1 MKLWRYEVN
10 PKLCRSC
17 GSCLKACETG
27 AMGEDDV
34 HKAVID
40 QSRCTACG
48 RCVQAC
54 KLRAIVKRKGLFI

>member
-1 MKLWRYEVN
+1 MRLWRYEVN

-17 GSCLKACETG
+17 GSCLKACEAQ
-27 AMGEDDV
+27 AMGEDGNR
-34 HKAVID
+34 KAVID

-48 RCVQAC
+48 RCVESC